1 MDKNKYL
8 GAQRQRRGFRVRKR
22 VRGTSERPRLSVYR
36 SHKNLAC
43 QIIDDATG
51 RTLAAVG
58 TQDKPLREQLK
69 YGGNKS
75 AAQAIDKAI
84 AERALAQGIKEV
96 SFDRGHYKYHGRI
109 AALADAAREAG
120 LQF

>member
-8 GAQRQRRGFRVRKR
+8 GAQRRRRTFRVRKR
-22 VRGTSERPRLSVYR
+22 VRGTSERPRLSIYR

-43 QIIDDATG
+43 QIIDDTTG
-51 RTLAAVG
+51 KTLAAIG
-58 TQDKPLREQLK
+58 TQDTDLRGQLK
-69 YGGNKS
+69 YGGNK
-75 AAQAIDKAI
+75 AAAEAIGKAI
-84 AERALAQGIKEV
+84 AERALAQGIKQV
-96 SFDRGHYKYHGRI
+96 AFDRGHYKYHGRI